1 MKFAIRDDDISYWT
15 KPEEIEAIY
24 KGLWQKG
31 IKVSFSVIPF
41 AVQSFN
47 MGDFNNFYQD
57 DKPMPLHEN
66 KELIDYLKEKLN
78 LGKISIMLHGYTHE
92 YRIKYRNKLLLPT
105 KENLELI
112 KKNTKKINWVGEY
125 AWKTYDEMFKETKIG
140 KEYLEDIFHTKV
152 SVFVPPSNDISA
164 NGVKAVVDNGLNI
177 SGIIMLRRFN
187 RKFNYYSLRNWIKKA
202 VYKIFNGYEYPF
214 VMDYKTHKELL
225 AYGLVPGVSIDRL
238 IKQYKF
244 CKKQSAPFV
253 LSVHY
258 WELLNCYQ
266 LLNIFEHF
274 IQYIYKKGV
283 SPVILDNIFLEYEK

>member
-1 MKFAIRDDDISYWT
+1 MCMKFAIRDDDISYWT

-24 KGLWQKG
+24 KNLWQKG

-47 MGDFNNFYQD
+47 MGSLNNFYQD

-66 KELIDYLKEKLN
+66 KELVDYLMEKL
-78 LGKISIMLHGYTHE
+78 KVKQISIMLHGYTHE
-92 YRIKYRNKLLLPT
+92 YRIKYGNKLLLPT

-112 KKNTKKINWVGEY
+112 KKNIKKFKRIGEY
-125 AWKTYDEMFKETKIG
+125 SWKTYDKMFKETKIG

-152 SVFVPPSNDISA
+152 AVFVPPSNDISA
-164 NGVKAVVDNGLNI
+164 DGVKAVVSNGLNI
-177 SGIIMLRRFN
+177 SGIIVLRRFN
-187 RKFNYYSLRNWIKKA
+187 RKFNYYSLRNWVKKA

-258 WELLNCYQ
+258 WELLKHHF
-266 LLNIFEHF
+266 LLEVFYKFMNFLDKNNIE
-274 IQYIYKKGV
+274 YKHINEIM
-283 SPVILDNIFLEYEK
+283 SL